1 MKSNSEKIPR
11 FWVFFFI
18 SPASCLPP
26 PPHPGLPCSPFIFF
40 FLFVHYNHIHP
51 PLILFLPFG
60 TMELGNLCFGVRLM
74 TVKAVFLK
82 LVTGSW
88 NQLPCGKIQGRWTEP
103 PSQSRRAGFSYC
115 DLPWPCA
122 LSSGPKGSLAIKWHI
137 TFEVSLLFSEDKV
150 QQGKSVNPKVL

>member
-88 NQLPCGKIQGRWTEP
+88 NQLHVERSKGGGRSHLP
-103 PSQSRRAGFSYC
+103 RAGE
-115 DLPWPCA
+115 LV
-122 LSSGPKGSLAIKWHI
+122 LAIV
-137 TFEVSLLFSEDKV
+137 TCRDPVLFPVALRAPLLLSGTLRLRCLFCFQRTKFSKAN
-150 QQGKSVNPKVL
+150 Q